1 MAEAKRMLRLC
12 GHYALMELRLYAAF
26 LLWCCGR
33 KSVPAGAEPWGYARL
48 VTPMLWLWVFGSA
61 VEVLVFHVII
71 PWDGVRLVVD
81 IISVWGLVWMLGC
94 LAANQIRPHLLSD
107 TELRVRSGVYHDL
120 AIPREAI
127 ESASR
132 GEADLPS
139 AMRMLHWE
147 DDDNGGHLS
156 LGVSGRTNATVHLHQ
171 PTAIATAKGILTA
184 RKVSLWV
191 DEPRQFANR
200 LSTKTAA

>member
-1 MAEAKRMLRLC
+1 MVDVKRMLRL
-12 GHYALMELRLYAAF
+12 GRYYARMELRLYAAF

-33 KSVPAGAEPWGYARL
+33 KSVPSGTEPWGYARL

-61 VEVLVFHVII
+61 VEVVVFHVII
-71 PWDGVRLVVD
+71 PWDGIRLIVD

-94 LAANQIRPHLLSD
+94 LAANQIRPHLLS
-107 TELRVRSGVYHDL
+107 EHVLRVRSGVYHDL
-120 AIPREAI
+120 VIPREAI
-127 ESASR
+127 ASASL

-139 AMRMLHWE
+139 AMKMLHWE
-147 DDDNGGHLS
+147 EDDSDGHLS

-171 PTAIATAKGILTA
+171 PTPIDTAKGVLTA
-184 RKVSLWV
+184 SRVSLWA